1 MVSCYGLHTKHR
13 HILSCSDAEFV
24 QYYNIVMPLI
34 LLGVLWILL
43 LLYVSKCGLSEPIEP
58 TFLCFTAKCFTL
70 KSAKQ
75 GLHLSPIN
83 KRHPFGLSISILDL
97 LLIASMNIYIQ
108 TRLTSYVNMHL
119 TIKCIKLV

>member
-43 LLYVSKCGLSEPIEP
+43 LLYMSKCGLSEPIEP

-83 KRHPFGLSISILDL
+83 KRHPFGLS
-97 LLIASMNIYIQ
+97 NIYIG
-108 TRLTSYVNMHL
+108 LVVD
-119 TIKCIKLV
+119 CINEYLHTNTLDIIRQHAFDY